1 MLKTLRDMLLG
12 GGKPAKERRRLAA
25 PGPCPSVGASIAK
38 RNVVMKVTEPISSEF
53 WDWLVL
59 SGWREV
65 RMSKNRRKYTAVP
78 NSAFGKLAHV
88 AAQERDGLYRRMLGP
103 MTTSK

>member
-1 MLKTLRDMLLG
+1 
-12 GGKPAKERRRLAA
+12 
-25 PGPCPSVGASIAK
+25 VGASIVK
-38 RNVVMKVTEPISSEF
+38 RNVVMKVTEPMSSEF

-65 RMSKNRRKYTAVP
+65 RMSKNRRKYNAVP

-88 AAQERDGLYRRMLGP
+88 AAQERDALYRRMLGP